1 MRNVFHIPKQWAA
14 IATVMAMVLVTSGM
28 GFAGSSKI
36 THEPKIL
43 NSFDKFQKEWMDRL
57 ARRGTYGLKYLKIQE
72 NEYYKGRYDAT
83 YKELGKV
90 ERFRV
95 KKTGLKSC
103 PYLGILEYSELVYVH
118 HGKSP
123 EEARK
128 GPFKK
133 ESEIAITEIFRYANG
148 KWVY

>member
-1 MRNVFHIPKQWAA
+1 MGNGFRIHRRWVVLTVVVAVVLATPWLGLAGSGKIPKEQE
-14 IATVMAMVLVTSGM
+14 VL
-28 GFAGSSKI
+28 
-36 THEPKIL
+36 H
-43 NSFDKFQKEWMDRL
+43 SFDQFQQMWMDKL
-57 ARRGTYGLKYLKIQE
+57 ARRGRYGPKFLEVKE
-72 NEYYKGRYDAT
+72 NEYYKGRYDAS

-90 ERFRV
+90 ERFRI

-123 EEARK
+123 AEARQ

-133 ESEIAITEIFRYANG
+133 ESENAVTEIFRYARG
-148 KWVY
+148 KWIY